1 MSSLPNDPV
10 PLYDFNPGTKTW
22 KIHAHKISSITDGNL
37 VLQAAGENS
46 EIYFAQ
52 KNNEVYKI
60 SDLLASGSI
69 DYVTVNS
76 HPGSIS
82 IGQYAMNS
90 NAGTTGNI
98 AIGHYAS
105 YNNSHNSGTYRIAIG
120 TNAGYT
126 QQQGNSIA
134 IGYSSGANN
143 QGANCISIGYK
154 AGETDQ
160 ASNSIILNANT
171 NALNAGNTG
180 FFVNPI
186 RSDGNNTNVILC
198 HDMSTNE
205 IKRSGIYISG
215 TNLTNANVV
224 SAQNFNIGGS
234 NVISASR
241 QGNFTDLEL
250 KNNYGTKLLIDG
262 DTGDI
267 TAWGT
272 LSIDNIIEKTSGSG
286 VTIGGGINIT
296 GTNLTNANAISAQN
310 FNIGGTNVISAAR
323 QGNFRDIEM
332 KNNSNQTTFLAYG
345 DTGNIDIY
353 GNLSVDNITEKT
365 SGSGITLSSVVNMTG
380 IQSSSNSNK
389 LLYNATSGEI
399 TYQPDSGGGGSID
412 HLTVGDN
419 VAIGTD
425 ANAGIYSVSIG
436 YLAGFTTQD
445 QKAVAVGPYAGYS
458 NQGAYGIAIGSF
470 SGMNSQGFR
479 GIAVGIDAAR
489 FTQGD
494 ETVAIGYQAG
504 YDNQGANSI
513 AIGKKAG
520 ETNQSANSIVLNAQT
535 SNALNAANTG
545 FYVKPIRNV
554 ASTTGDKLCYDS
566 GTGEISYQPDSGGGG
581 GGVNHLTIE
590 DSPGGIFIG
599 ENTAANIL
607 SNDNV
612 ISIGNYA
619 GNNVS
624 TVTTDRIAIGNY
636 AGYTEQKTYSI
647 CIGTSAGQNGGAS
660 RSVIIGYRAGMWWP
674 GSRSVFIGEEAGY
687 NGSSG
692 EAVHIGY
699 RAGYTSAGYRSV
711 GIGNLAASTGQGNH
725 SVYIGDEAG
734 ATGLEKTGVIGI
746 GNRAGHTHQLDYS
759 IAIGT
764 NAGWL
769 YQKSRCVA
777 IGLSAGR
784 SNQGAYS
791 VAIGCQAGNTDQAP
805 NSIILNA
812 QTDTSLDTT
821 NSGFYVKPIRN
832 VASTTGDKLCYDS
845 GTGEISY
852 QPDSGGGGGGGGGG
866 EELTLKYPLQTA
878 LIQGPSSNSEFGAC
892 TITNNTGTR
901 MAVGVTGLNLVKVYE
916 WSSGS
921 WVQMGTD
928 INAPTG
934 WWGQKFGRTLDFD
947 ELGDHIIVGSPHPSG
962 GGGGAYVFQWNG
974 SSWAQKGANI
984 IPASSH
990 WWAFGSQVCINSD
1003 GTIIL
1008 VSGNRANAH
1017 NPSSSSGR
1025 NGRILAYQWNG
1036 SSWVDYG
1043 NSPAATG
1050 VDGLDAYMGHS
1061 LKLSADGNSF
1071 IAGAPSWTGTT
1082 NMGYLQWGHFVRY
1095 ELQNGTWTNQ
1105 EVTYPSIP
1113 RGWAEGVGTSIT
1125 GTPDLNKIAVVAG
1138 GGNTTY
1144 HKTGSVYILEL
1155 SGNEY
1160 VPYGSN
1166 YIIDGEGGYH
1176 DFFGSTGLPGYPQNI
1191 HMSSDGTVLAVGSI
1205 YNEANYTASN
1215 SQVGQ
1220 VRVYKF
1226 SGDTWSLMFKTLF
1239 GENVSDYFGALD
1251 LNSQGTK
1258 LTVGASQSGAGNGYI
1273 KTYDLTDYTTSK
1285 LSTNASLIGVG
1296 NDVNLATDE
1305 SSHYTNDEIEN
1316 KSSDELKYGT
1326 QGQYLVS
1333 GGPSNPMKWISKPY
1347 ASFVRPWNA
1356 PQFTIVAN
1364 SAWTEINWTQVKFSS
1379 GIYLDSGG
1387 YHFRVIRSGAYNI
1400 TVQCRFGGEDRWT
1413 GLVLLD
1419 KDEDYVGRGIIAQ
1432 STAFG
1437 TTHGQ
1442 SDLVHLNI
1450 LAEINETQHC
1460 VLAFYRQDTDM
1471 SILNTIPNYLVGH
1484 QMVCNITCVS

>member
-76 HPGSIS
+76 NPGSIS

-105 YNNSHNSGTYRIAIG
+105 YGNSHNSGTYRIAIG
-120 TNAGYT
+120 YEAGKTN
-126 QQQGNSIA
+126 QGGKSIA
-134 IGYSSGANN
+134 IGYKAGVNN
-143 QGANCISIGYK
+143 QAF
-154 AGETDQ
+154 
-160 ASNSIILNANT
+160 NSIILNASG
-171 NALNAGNTG
+171 NALEAANTG

-198 HDMSTNE
+198 HDTSTNE
-205 IKRSGIYISG
+205 IKRSGINISG
-215 TNLTNANVV
+215 TNLTSINSITAANYYVGSRNIISGSAQGSFTDLEIKNNNGETLLIDGDTGDITAYGTLYIDNITEKTSGSGVTIGGSINITGSDLTNANVV

-234 NVISASR
+234 
-241 QGNFTDLEL
+241 
-250 KNNYGTKLLIDG
+250 
-262 DTGDI
+262 
-267 TAWGT
+267 
-272 LSIDNIIEKTSGSG
+272 
-286 VTIGGGINIT
+286 
-296 GTNLTNANAISAQN
+296 
-310 FNIGGTNVISAAR
+310 NVISAAR

-380 IQSSSNSNK
+380 IQSASNSNK

-399 TYQPDSGGGGSID
+399 TYQPDSGGGG
-412 HLTVGDN
+412 
-419 VAIGTD
+419 
-425 ANAGIYSVSIG
+425 
-436 YLAGFTTQD
+436 
-445 QKAVAVGPYAGYS
+445 
-458 NQGAYGIAIGSF
+458 GS
-470 SGMNSQGFR
+470 
-479 GIAVGIDAAR
+479 
-489 FTQGD
+489 
-494 ETVAIGYQAG
+494 
-504 YDNQGANSI
+504 
-513 AIGKKAG
+513 
-520 ETNQSANSIVLNAQT
+520 
-535 SNALNAANTG
+535 
-545 FYVKPIRNV
+545 
-554 ASTTGDKLCYDS
+554 
-566 GTGEISYQPDSGGGG
+566 
-581 GGVNHLTIE
+581 VNHLTIE

-599 ENTAANIL
+599 ENVASTITTK
-607 SNDNV
+607 DHV
-612 ISIGNYA
+612 ISIGHYA
-619 GNNVS
+619 GHTNS
-624 TVTTDRIAIGNY
+624 DTGTTDRIAIGNS
-636 AGYTEQKTYSI
+636 AGYLNQQQYSVAI
-647 CIGTSAGQNGGAS
+647 GTGSGVHAHGYASVAIGKDASRWWSGARHVCIGL
-660 RSVIIGYRAGMWWP
+660 
-674 GSRSVFIGEEAGY
+674 EAGY
-687 NGSSG
+687 NGG
-692 EAVHIGY
+692 AAQAVQIGY
-699 RAGYTSAGYRSV
+699 RAGYSSS
-711 GIGNLAASTGQGNH
+711 N
-725 SVYIGDEAG
+725 
-734 ATGLEKTGVIGI
+734 
-746 GNRAGHTHQLDYS
+746 
-759 IAIGT
+759 
-764 NAGWL
+764 GW
-769 YQKSRCVA
+769 
-777 IGLSAGR
+777 
-784 SNQGAYS
+784 YS
-791 VAIGCQAGNTDQAP
+791 VAIGKEAANAGQGESCVHIGDQAGGTGNGKGYNVGIGFRAGNVWQDEYSVSIGPYAGYHYQSLRSVAIGLNAGRENQGEYCVAIGNGAGKKDQAA

-812 QTDTSLDTT
+812 QTDDISLNAPNT
-821 NSGFYVKPIRN
+821 GFFVKPIRN

-934 WWGQKFGRTLDFD
+934 WWGEKFGRTLDFD

-962 GGGGAYVFQWNG
+962 GGGGAYIFQWNG
-974 SSWAQKGANI
+974 SSWTQKGANI

-1008 VSGNRANAH
+1008 VSANRANAH
-1017 NPSSSSGR
+1017 YATQSYGYD
-1025 NGRILAYQWNG
+1025 GRIYAYQWNG
-1036 SSWVDYG
+1036 SSWADYG
-1043 NSPAATG
+1043 NSPAVHGYAG
-1050 VDGLDAYMGHS
+1050 ANGGGAYMGHS
-1061 LKLSADGNSF
+1061 LKLSPDGNSF
-1071 IAGAPSWTGTT
+1071 IAGAPGWAGTT

-1095 ELQNGTWTNQ
+1095 TLQNGTWTDQ
-1105 EVTYPSIP
+1105 QVTYPSIP
-1113 RGWAEGVGTSIT
+1113 RGWSEGVGSSIT
-1125 GTPDLNKIAVVAG
+1125 GTPDLNKIAVVTG

-1176 DFFGSTGLPGYPQNI
+1176 DFFGSTGLRGYPQNI
-1191 HMSSDGTVLAVGSI
+1191 HMSSDGTVLAVGTI

-1296 NDVNLATDE
+1296 NDVDLTTHE

-1400 TVQCRFGGEDRWT
+1400 SVQCRFGGGDMWT

-1460 VLAFYRQDTDM
+1460 VLAFYRQDGDM
-1471 SILNTIPNYLVGH
+1471 TIVNTIPNSNVGH